1 MKITRCDGIEASPTC
16 KSVGLANATG
26 YHPRMAT
33 SRPESSSLT
42 GPLVAV
48 NSLASAPRSL
58 IIKHP
63 GANSNTMNIIADIAS
78 ASGMEWRD
86 LAIAPD
92 DKIWGV
98 GSLGLTVRGSGTAF
112 ASLPALPN
120 KDLDAAVMA
129 GDHILIFGQS
139 ESGGD
144 SNQMLW
150 IHKRGD
156 NDYEPSAYHAVEI
169 PVDSIRIVDA
179 VVDSTAIT
187 VITKPTGSSNT
198 SGAWI
203 GTRTITP

>member
-1 MKITRCDGIEASPTC
+1 
-16 KSVGLANATG
+16 
-26 YHPRMAT
+26 
-33 SRPESSSLT
+33 
-42 GPLVAV
+42 
-48 NSLASAPRSL
+48 
-58 IIKHP
+58 
-63 GANSNTMNIIADIAS
+63 
-78 ASGMEWRD
+78 
-86 LAIAPD
+86 
-92 DKIWGV
+92 
-98 GSLGLTVRGSGTAF
+98 
-112 ASLPALPN
+112 
-120 KDLDAAVMA
+120 MA